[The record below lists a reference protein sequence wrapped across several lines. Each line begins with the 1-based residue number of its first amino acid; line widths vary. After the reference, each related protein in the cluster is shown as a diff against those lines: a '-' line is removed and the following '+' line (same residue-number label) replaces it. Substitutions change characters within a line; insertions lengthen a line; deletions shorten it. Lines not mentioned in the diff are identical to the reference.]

1 VEATAG
7 PRLPAEL
14 AAEVLQR
21 RRAFE
26 DLFLTALPNHLA
38 AHPAALTGMT
48 PKVYVNTCLGAVNW
62 CYKWYPS
69 RPEELGEQ
77 IARAHHGD
85 RPRPALTHTH
95 HHPALSTGGFS
106 PPRTLPL
113 VVDRR

>member
-1 VEATAG
+1 VAAPAPLRPIGDDRRRYRNERG
-7 PRLPAEL
+7 SNSRPRLPAEL

-62 CYKWYPS
+62 CYKWYLS
-69 RPEELGEQ
+69 GSEELGEQ
-77 IARAHHGD
+77 IAHAHHGD
-85 RPRPALTHTH
+85 RP
-95 HHPALSTGGFS
+95 
-106 PPRTLPL
+106 
-113 VVDRR
+113 DRR